1 VGFRHRPFADAE
13 RPIAPGCDPWFK
25 KFGPCFGTAQVMPRE
40 INYLAFSDAEL
51 SAALRHFR
59 LSQGTLHPG
68 DTVEHLAVRRA
79 ERTFHVVA
87 CVKDGRSGRVARVA
101 VEPHEVLSALILFCK
116 RAGIPLA
123 LRAHK
128 TLDVV
133 GGRVSLL
140 STANFAYSRPEE
152 RDGAIVYTD
161 DDLEAGKACLQLR

>member
-1 VGFRHRPFADAE
+1 M
-13 RPIAPGCDPWFK
+13 
-25 KFGPCFGTAQVMPRE
+25 AQAMPRE

-59 LSQGTLHPG
+59 LSQANLLPG

-87 CVKDGRSGRVARVA
+87 CIKDGRSGRVTRVA

-123 LRAHK
+123 LGAHK
-128 TLDVV
+128 TLDVI
-133 GGRVSLL
+133 GGQVSLL
-140 STANFAYSRPEE
+140 STANFSYNRPEE

-161 DDLEAGKACLQLR
+161 DELEASKASLRVQ

>member
-1 VGFRHRPFADAE
+1 
-13 RPIAPGCDPWFK
+13 
-25 KFGPCFGTAQVMPRE
+25 
-40 INYLAFSDAEL
+40 
-51 SAALRHFR
+51 
-59 LSQGTLHPG
+59 
-68 DTVEHLAVRRA
+68 
-79 ERTFHVVA
+79 VVA

-161 DDLEAGKACLQLR
+161 DELEAGKASLQVQ